1 MVSLRDLGL
10 SEYESRTY
18 RALLDR
24 GPATAKELS
33 SSSGVPMGRIYDVLN
48 GLEGSGLVRSQAA
61 SRPKKYVAVEPDT
74 ALDRLVETRKRELDQ
89 QAERY
94 ESVATELVNDLDAAA
109 PVDGQF
115 WTAAVGPE
123 ETVELLLERLSA
135 ADEEIHH
142 VAGPPSAQIDVDA
155 VGQRMLDAFASA
167 LDRGASVSIL
177 IHPELVE
184 TVPDDLRA
192 KYATRLGAHERYAS
206 RTSAAIDGTFTLVDG
221 EEVCIEVPNP
231 LDADEAFALIDFK
244 DASFATD
251 VRTVFEEQWVDST
264 PLEFQRDAP

>member
-48 GLEGSGLVRSQAA
+48 GLEGNGLVRSQAA

-123 ETVELLLERLSA
+123 ETVELLL
-135 ADEEIHH
+135 
-142 VAGPPSAQIDVDA
+142 
-155 VGQRMLDAFASA
+155 
-167 LDRGASVSIL
+167 
-177 IHPELVE
+177 
-184 TVPDDLRA
+184 
-192 KYATRLGAHERYAS
+192 
-206 RTSAAIDGTFTLVDG
+206 
-221 EEVCIEVPNP
+221 
-231 LDADEAFALIDFK
+231 
-244 DASFATD
+244 
-251 VRTVFEEQWVDST
+251 
-264 PLEFQRDAP
+264 